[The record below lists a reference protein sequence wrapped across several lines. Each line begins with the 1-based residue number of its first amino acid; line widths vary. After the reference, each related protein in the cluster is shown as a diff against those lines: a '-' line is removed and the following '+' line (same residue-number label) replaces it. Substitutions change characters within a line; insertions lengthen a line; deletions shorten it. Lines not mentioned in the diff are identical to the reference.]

1 MSIFSL
7 KKLNHLPLFR
17 LLKALCFTCLLVFL
31 ASAFACGK
39 SVDYFTYVSELRNN
53 IFLAEADG
61 FSLRIYSV
69 VKEIPYAADGIVR
82 ETSARTEIYLLAPDN
97 TQNYNLQVHI
107 DGKAYGGE
115 LSYDNVKSE
124 YYLSFTLDIA
134 AQTEIRCTLTYQN
147 TQVEFTA
154 KSVLNADM
162 VAPNAILKSVYAY
175 DSALFE
181 SMTDKYGFKGEI
193 HLRLLYEDAPYYYV
207 GVINRDGNIY
217 AFLVN
222 ATTGK
227 VLAKRTPQ

>member
-1 MSIFSL
+1 MSIFSA
-7 KKLNHLPLFR
+7 KKLNNAPFFR
-17 LLKALCFTCLLVFL
+17 LLKACCLLLLFL
-31 ASAFACGK
+31 LLTSAYACEK

-53 IFLAEADG
+53 IFLAEKDG

-69 VKEIPYAADGIVR
+69 VKESPYAADGIVR
-82 ETSARTEIYLLAPDN
+82 ETSARTEIYLLTPDN
-97 TQNYNLQVHI
+97 TQNYNLQVHM

-124 YYLSFTLDIA
+124 YYLFFTLNIA
-134 AQTEIRCTLTYQN
+134 TQTEIRCTLTYQN
-147 TQVEFTA
+147 TQVEFAA

-162 VAPNAILKSVYAY
+162 VAPNTILKAVYVY
-175 DSALFE
+175 DTALFE

-207 GVINRDGNIY
+207 GIINRDGEIY